1 MGAVL
6 GGRARAGE
14 PPVNGELR
22 VVTDV
27 PTTFATTV
35 ITAFFAKLAPPLSI
49 ALSGGETAR
58 RCYERLAAAS
68 TDRVDWASVVLLWGD
83 ERCVPPDDPRSN
95 ERLARE
101 ALIDRVGDVGAVHP
115 MRCEQGP
122 EAYEAILRRLGRIDV
137 VHLGLGADGHT
148 ASLFPRSA
156 ALQSG
161 PERLV
166 TMSRDPLRRHP
177 CDRITLTLAGIA
189 LGRLVVFTVEG
200 EHKRE
205 ALARVREGDP
215 ALPAT
220 HVRAERILWI
230 VDPNAAGSKPST
242 ADDRTNRS
250 PITTA
255 AHPPREG

>member
-1 MGAVL
+1 M
-6 GGRARAGE
+6 
-14 PPVNGELR
+14 NGELR
-22 VVTDV
+22 VVRDV
-27 PTTFATTV
+27 PTTFTATV
-35 ITAFFAKLAPPLSI
+35 IAAFFAKSAPPLSI

-68 TDRVDWASVVLLWGD
+68 AGRIDWRSVVLLWGD

-101 ALIDRVGDVGAVHP
+101 ALLDRVGAVGAVHP

-122 EAYEAILRRLGRIDV
+122 EPYEALLRGLGRIDV

-148 ASLFPRSA
+148 ASLFPRSP

-166 TMSRDPLRRHP
+166 TMSRDPLGRHP
-177 CDRITLTLAGIA
+177 CDRMTLTLAGIA

-200 EHKRE
+200 KQKRE
-205 ALARVREGDP
+205 AFARVRMGDP
-215 ALPAT
+215 TVPAS
-220 HVRAERILWI
+220 HVRAERVIWI
-230 VDPNAAGSKPST
+230 VDHEAAGSEPTSIDGR
-242 ADDRTNRS
+242 AGR
-250 PITTA
+250 PPVTTA
-255 AHPPREG
+255 SRPPREGRWQSSRPE